1 MGVLV
6 FQNYFLIPQNL
17 RTLALT
23 LISSPIVI
31 LQCNGSLAYSMH
43 VNIKARVGLLP
54 PKDFGHQGKDPMLC
68 PLHVLQGLLRPKS
81 TLLCLQVQKRR
92 LAKKDDWILWFP
104 LSQMPLCGVSC
115 HPQPSGSVAKNP
127 SPRT

>member
-1 MGVLV
+1 MGCLV
-6 FQNYFLIPQNL
+6 IQNYFLIPQNL

-23 LISSPIVI
+23 LISSLKVI
-31 LQCNGSLAYSMH
+31 LQCNKYKAYSMH

-54 PKDFGHQGKDPMLC
+54 HKDFGHQGEDQMLC
-68 PLHVLQGLLRPKS
+68 PLHVLQGFLRPKS

-92 LAKKDDWILWFP
+92 LAKEDDWILWFP

-115 HPQPSGSVAKNP
+115 HAQPSGSVTKNP
-127 SPRT
+127 SPRP